1 MKMFELIKS
10 DLRINYVALQKPAM
24 IISGLLIVASLLI
37 TVFLGPNYGIDFK
50 GGSDIIVSF
59 KSTVTDDQVRA
70 AVEQAGF
77 PDVSVQRFGTTDQNK
92 FLVQTSA
99 ISVVSQAK
107 VDEIVTKV
115 GQLSEV
121 QRKSWSLEQ
130 PDRLD
135 LTLAAQ
141 VDMAAIQKA
150 ALDAGFEGVNVEKSG
165 AESEAKYVV
174 RFEDLS
180 ARVRK
185 VFTTALPEAFNAET
199 GLERMET
206 VGPRVGNQLRE
217 DGLTSLFL
225 ALLAILIYVGVR
237 FDMRYAPGAVAA
249 LFHDVIISFGILV
262 LLRVEIS
269 LPILAS
275 MLTLIGYSLNDTII
289 IFDRIRE
296 NQTAGD
302 GGTTLREI
310 VNTSINETMTRTII
324 TNLTTLF
331 TVVMIFAFGSGLIKS
346 FAFTLLIGIIIGTYS
361 TIFIASPV
369 MMFMD
374 DWFASRRE
382 ANELLAARQ
391 AAAAPAAVVDAEEA

>member
-1 MKMFELIKS
+1 
-10 DLRINYVALQKPAM
+10 
-24 IISGLLIVASLLI
+24 
-37 TVFLGPNYGIDFK
+37 
-50 GGSDIIVSF
+50 
-59 KSTVTDDQVRA
+59 
-70 AVEQAGF
+70 
-77 PDVSVQRFGTTDQNK
+77 
-92 FLVQTSA
+92 
-99 ISVVSQAK
+99 
-107 VDEIVTKV
+107 
-115 GQLSEV
+115 
-121 QRKSWSLEQ
+121 
-130 PDRLD
+130 
-135 LTLAAQ
+135 
-141 VDMAAIQKA
+141 MAAIQKA

-165 AESEAKYVV
+165 TESEAKYVV

-262 LLRVEIS
+262 LLRVEVS

-382 ANELLAARQ
+382 ANELLSARQ
-391 AAAAPAAVVDAEEA
+391 AAAAPAAAVDAEEA

>member
-1 MKMFELIKS
+1 MFELIKS
-10 DLRINYVALQKPAM
+10 DSKINYVALQKPAM
-24 IISGLLIVASLLI
+24 IVSALLVGLSILI
-37 TVFLGPNYGIDFK
+37 TVLMGPNYGIDFK

-59 KSTVTDDQVRA
+59 KSSVTDDQVRS
-70 AVEQAGF
+70 AVEAAGF
-77 PDVSVQRFGTTDQNK
+77 PDVSVQRFGTADQNK

-99 ISVVSQAK
+99 ISVVNQAK
-107 VDEIVTKV
+107 VDEIVASV
-115 GQLSEV
+115 GKLSEV

-135 LTLAAQ
+135 VTLASQ
-141 VDMAAIQKA
+141 VDVA
-150 ALDAGFEGVNVEKSG
+150 ALQKTAADAGLNGVVVEKTG
-165 AESEAKYVV
+165 TEAEAKYVI

-185 VFTTALPEAFNAET
+185 LFSTSMPDAFDVET

-237 FDMRYAPGAVAA
+237 FDMRYAPGAVVA
-249 LFHDVIISFGILV
+249 LFHDVAICFGIIV
-262 LLRVEIS
+262 LLRVEVS

-275 MLTLIGYSLNDTII
+275 MLTLVGYSLNDTII

-302 GGTTLREI
+302 GGSTLREI
-310 VNTSINETMTRTII
+310 VNTSINETMSRTII
-324 TNLTTLF
+324 TSLTTLF
-331 TVVMIFAFGSGLIKS
+331 TVVMIFAFGSGLIKT

-374 DWFASRRE
+374 EWFASRRE